1 MTLKPEPVAK
11 VIRGEVTESVH
22 FGSIAVA
29 DAEGRLLYGV
39 GDPYMITYLRSS
51 AKPFQAVA
59 VAEAGAAK
67 AFGFSSSEIA
77 IIAGSHSG
85 EDKHVNTVK
94 SILDKIGL
102 GPEYLKCG
110 IQTPLGVS
118 ESLPDPEE
126 KFTAIHHNCSG
137 KHAGMLALAKF
148 KNLSLDDYLS
158 PAHPVQQLITRT
170 ISEICRYPAEKMGI
184 GIDGCSAPVHAL
196 PLYNMA
202 CGFARLVTPNTFP
215 SGKAQ
220 AVSTVYMAM
229 MDHPDMVGGTGRFD
243 TVIAETPG
251 EKIVAKAGAEAL
263 ECFALPDR
271 NWGAAVKII
280 DGSRRALFP
289 VTVELIYKLGARA
302 RSEELSKFHRPVI
315 RNWRKIEVGSIE
327 PAFEIKEVNHEQD
340 FSIN

>member
-1 MTLKPEPVAK
+1 MSLKLETVAK
-11 VIRGEVTESVH
+11 VIRGQIIESVH
-22 FGSIAVA
+22 FGSIAVV

-39 GDPYMITYLRSS
+39 GDPYMVTYLRSS
-51 AKPFQAVA
+51 AKPFQAIA
-59 VAEAGAAK
+59 VAESGAAR
-67 AFGFSSSEIA
+67 AFGFSSSEMA

-85 EDKHVNTVK
+85 EDKHVETVK

-102 GPEYLKCG
+102 GPEHLKCG
-110 IQTPLGVS
+110 VQTPIGLS
-118 ESLPDPEE
+118 ESEPHPEE
-126 KFTAIHHNCSG
+126 KYTVLHHNCSG
-137 KHAGMLALAKF
+137 KHAGMLAMAKF
-148 KNLSLDDYLS
+148 KSLSLDDYLS
-158 PAHPVQQLITRT
+158 PDHPVQKLITET
-170 ISEICRYPAEKMGI
+170 ISDICHYPADKIAI

-202 CGFARLVTPNTFP
+202 FGFARMVTPNTFP
-215 SGKAQ
+215 AGKAQ

-229 MDHPDMVGGTGRFD
+229 MDHPDMVGGIGRFD

-289 VTVELIYKLGARA
+289 VTVELLYKLGVRS
-302 RSEELSKFHRPVI
+302 RSEEISRFHRPLI
-315 RNWRKIEVGSIE
+315 ENWRKIEVGVIE
-327 PAFEIKEVNHEQD
+327 PGFELKEVDHE
-340 FSIN
+340 

>member
-1 MTLKPEPVAK
+1 MSIKPEPIAK

-29 DAEGRLLYGV
+29 DAGGRLLYGV

-51 AKPFQAVA
+51 AKPFQAIAA
-59 VAEAGAAK
+59 VESGAAK

-85 EDKHVNTVK
+85 EDKHVDTVK

-102 GPEYLKCG
+102 GPEHLKCG
-110 IQTPLGVS
+110 IQTPIGLS
-118 ESLPDPEE
+118 ESVSDPEG
-126 KFTAIHHNCSG
+126 KYTVLHHNCSG
-137 KHAGMLALAKF
+137 KHAGMLAMAKF
-148 KNLSLDDYLS
+148 KTLSLDDYLS
-158 PAHPVQQLITRT
+158 PAHPVQQLIAET
-170 ISEICRYPAEKMGI
+170 ISEICHYPVEKIGI

-202 CGFARLVTPNTFP
+202 YGFARLVTPNTFP
-215 SGKAQ
+215 AGKAQ

-229 MDHPDMVGGTGRFD
+229 MDHPHMVGGTGRFD

-271 NWGAAVKII
+271 NWGAAVKIT
-280 DGSRRALFP
+280 DGSKRALFP
-289 VTVELIYKLGARA
+289 VTVELLYKLGV
-302 RSEELSKFHRPVI
+302 RSRNEEISKFHRPI
-315 RNWRKIEVGSIE
+315 IENWRKIEVGIIE
-327 PAFEIKEVNHEQD
+327 PGFELKEVNHE
-340 FSIN
+340 

>member
-1 MTLKPEPVAK
+1 M
-11 VIRGEVTESVH
+11 H
-22 FGSIAVA
+22 FGSIAVV

-39 GDPYMITYLRSS
+39 GDPYMVTYLRSS
-51 AKPFQAVA
+51 EKPFQAIAMV
-59 VAEAGAAK
+59 ESGAAR

-85 EDKHVNTVK
+85 EDKHVETVK

-102 GPEYLKCG
+102 SPEHLKCG
-110 IQTPLGVS
+110 VQTPIGLS
-118 ESLPDPEE
+118 ESEPHPEE
-126 KFTAIHHNCSG
+126 KYTVLHHNCSG
-137 KHAGMLALAKF
+137 KHAGMLAMAKF
-148 KNLSLDDYLS
+148 KSLSLDDYLS
-158 PAHPVQQLITRT
+158 PDHPVQKLITET
-170 ISEICRYPAEKMGI
+170 ISDICHYPADKITI

-202 CGFARLVTPNTFP
+202 FGFARMVTPNTFP
-215 SGKAQ
+215 AGKAQ

-243 TVIAETPG
+243 TVIAEMPG

-289 VTVELIYKLGARA
+289 VTVELLYKLGVRS
-302 RSEELSKFHRPVI
+302 RSEEIAKFHRPI
-315 RNWRKIEVGSIE
+315 MENWRKIEVGVIE
-327 PAFEIKEVNHEQD
+327 PGFELKEVNHE
-340 FSIN
+340 